1 MSSLLSKP
9 SRYSPEDLTARI
21 LDELK
26 NAVLRVKKSRRWF
39 QVNPL
44 TKAFI
49 KAFTIMRL
57 DHVKSILL
65 MKTIIK
71 TIKELKQIASR
82 EYKLVEVGVR
92 EAWKL
97 SELASSWGHK
107 KAREWRSNKAYI
119 ILQALTLQWISKL
132 FNGIV
137 KM

>member
-1 MSSLLSKP
+1 MSEIISKP
-9 SRYSPEDLTARI
+9 HNYSSEELSARI

-26 NAVLRVKKSRRWF
+26 DAFLRVRKSRRWF
-39 QVNPL
+39 QVDPL

-49 KAFTIMRL
+49 KAFMVMKIDR
-57 DHVKSILL
+57 VKSILL

-71 TIKELKQIASR
+71 TVRELKQRLSR

-97 SELASSWGHK
+97 SELASSWGHE

-119 ILQALTLQWISKL
+119 ILQALTLQWISRL
-132 FNGIV
+132 FNGTVRI
-137 KM
+137 

>member
-9 SRYSPEDLTARI
+9 SRYSSEDLTARI

-107 KAREWRSNKAYI
+107 KAREWRNNKAYI
-119 ILQALTLQWISKL
+119 MLQALTLQWISRL

-137 KM
+137 RI

>member
-1 MSSLLSKP
+1 MSNLLSKQCK
-9 SRYSPEDLTARI
+9 YSPEGLTARI
-21 LDELK
+21 LDELR
-26 NAVLRVKKSRRWF
+26 NAVLRVRRSRRWF

-71 TIKELKQIASR
+71 TIRELKQIASR

-97 SELASSWGHK
+97 SELASSWGHE

-119 ILQALTLQWISKL
+119 ILQALTLQWISRL

-137 KM
+137 RI

>member
-9 SRYSPEDLTARI
+9 CRYSSEDLTARI

-57 DHVKSILL
+57 DHIKSILL

-107 KAREWRSNKAYI
+107 KAREWRNNKAYI

-137 KM
+137 RM